1 MTTETS
7 KPSAEKLESVVGEI
21 VSLGS
26 LWAKYG
32 LTVGQ
37 QLLET
42 TSRTLA
48 TTAKLLG
55 ETARNFEQPAKP
67 STQQ

>member
-1 MTTETS
+1 MSTET
-7 KPSAEKLESVVGEI
+7 KTDSAAKVESVVRDL

-42 TSRTLA
+42 SSRTLA

-55 ETARNFEQPAKP
+55 ETARSFEESAKRSAQP
-67 STQQ
+67 